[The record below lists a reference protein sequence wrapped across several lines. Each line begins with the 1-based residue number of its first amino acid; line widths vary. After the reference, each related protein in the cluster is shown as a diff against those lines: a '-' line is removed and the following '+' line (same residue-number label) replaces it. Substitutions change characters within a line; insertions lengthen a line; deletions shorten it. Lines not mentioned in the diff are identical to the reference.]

1 MVSWSHLKPP
11 DLVCSC
17 LMSTE
22 RDFRIL
28 SQSKHVFPVPHV
40 DVCECR
46 TRDDC
51 MNARLLNLVPYIAFN
66 TTILW
71 LRESLLSALRFSG
84 LLAPVSRV
92 AGGHAFSL
100 HYFEE

>member
-1 MVSWSHLKPP
+1 MLSWSHLKPP

-71 LRESLLSALRFSG
+71 LHESLLSALRFFRFTSSSLQSG
-84 LLAPVSRV
+84 WGARLFPPLL
-92 AGGHAFSL
+92 
-100 HYFEE
+100 